1 MAYVF
6 TAILII
12 LWPANWPVFLVLFTV
27 PAALALVQL
36 VRTNAD
42 AKSLN
47 MSVLGTAQL
56 HFKFGLLLSLGLVI
70 RTIIE
75 RLD

>member
-1 MAYVF
+1 MLIVAAYVF
-6 TAILII
+6 TAILIV
-12 LWPANWPVFLVLFTV
+12 WPANWPVFLVLFTV

-47 MSVLGTAQL
+47 MSVLDRA
-56 HFKFGLLLSLGLVI
+56 LSLQVRPAPEPGT
-70 RTIIE
+70 R
-75 RLD
+75 DSHHH